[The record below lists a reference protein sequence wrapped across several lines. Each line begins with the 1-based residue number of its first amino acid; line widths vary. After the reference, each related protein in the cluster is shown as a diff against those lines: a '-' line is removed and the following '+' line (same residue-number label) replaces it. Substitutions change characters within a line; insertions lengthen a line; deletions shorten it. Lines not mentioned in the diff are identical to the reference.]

1 MTNVSIA
8 LLSAAEFEHAR
19 RLIGDLSAHRSYD
32 EWVDYRYGAF
42 MGLSI
47 GGEDADVVTVR
58 LEPFL
63 KWCLQHDVTP
73 SESALDAFAVQSL
86 LPDARAVA

>member
-8 LLSAAEFEHAR
+8 LLSVAEFEHAR
-19 RLIGDLSAHRSYD
+19 RFMGELSAYPSYD
-32 EWVDYRYGAF
+32 DWVDCRYGAF

-63 KWCLQHDVTP
+63 RWCAQQGVFP
-73 SESALDAFAVQSL
+73 SESALDAFAVQSASQ
-86 LPDARAVA
+86 DTRAVA